1 MKKNITVNMFGIL
14 YPIDEDAYELLSRY
28 LSNMR
33 GYFSRQDGGTEIAD
47 DIEARVAELMN
58 ELRQSGVNAV
68 TIEHVQSIISRIG
81 SPEQLDVTEAETTAE
96 PPQRGPVPPPYNP
109 PAESKPEK
117 KLYRDIDHK
126 MLGGVLAGLGCYLG
140 INPLWLR
147 LAALVIFF
155 CSYGWATLIYIIF
168 WVLIPPAVT
177 PEERLQMKGEPV
189 NFDNLREEFLN
200 GTREMVNRSSA
211 GSFMSGVLQVLCS
224 IFKVLLYVV
233 GIAVLVGCA
242 FTLLAALI
250 GGCGLLF
257 APWGDM
263 GDVFGHDFPLVIM
276 AKTCS
281 PWTLWIFSISLIVA
295 LALTL
300 YIGAHFILR
309 MAGRIAPMS
318 KGLKVTS
325 GIVWLVAVMVL
336 FGSWSRV
343 LHSVSVGIR
352 PHEEQRAEERRQR
365 KEKRDAKERAYVT
378 DMGWRIVHD
387 RNVSDNRLT
396 KKGEHYS
403 GNRDRRYFDGYNS
416 DGSMAYEVVCDAKVA
431 PGTYTLEAVARTD
444 GQGCEIFAVNGDRT
458 RYAAAVPV
466 CGNVGGSV
474 WADAKLTLESDTT
487 TSAQHE
493 RLKQLA
499 KVNHNKGYGWS
510 TVTVSD
516 IIVGPDSI
524 VTYGV
529 TNQSPTTSWDGSWLS
544 ATAFELKKQ

>member
-96 PPQRGPVPPPYNP
+96 PPQRGPLPPPYNP

-211 GSFMSGVLQVLCS
+211 GTFMSGVLQVLCS

-250 GGCGLLF
+250 GGCGLLL

-309 MAGRIAPMS
+309 TAGRIAPMS

-524 VTYGV
+524 LTYGV

>member
-14 YPIDEDAYELLSRY
+14 YPIDEDAYELLNRY

-81 SPEQLDVTEAETTAE
+81 SPEQLDEIDVETTTE
-96 PPQRGPVPPPYNP
+96 SGPVPPPYNP
-109 PAESKPEK
+109 PAGPKPEK

-140 INPLWLR
+140 LNPLWLR

-155 CSYGWATLIYIIF
+155 CSYGWATLIYIVF

-250 GGCGLLF
+250 GGCGLLL

-263 GDVFGHDFPLVIM
+263 GDLFGHDFPLVIM

-281 PWTLWIFSISLIVA
+281 PWTLWIFSISLIVS

-309 MAGRIAPMS
+309 MAGRITPMS

-325 GIVWLVAVMVL
+325 GIVWLVAVVVL

-352 PHEEQRAEERRQR
+352 PHEEQRAEE
-365 KEKRDAKERAYVT
+365 RDAKERAYVT

>member
-14 YPIDEDAYELLSRY
+14 YPIDEDAYELLNRY

-58 ELRQSGVNAV
+58 ELRQSGVNAI

-81 SPEQLDVTEAETTAE
+81 SPEQLDEIDVETTTE
-96 PPQRGPVPPPYNP
+96 SGPVPPPYNP
-109 PAESKPEK
+109 PAGPKPEK

-140 INPLWLR
+140 LNPLWLR
-147 LAALVIFF
+147 LAALVILF

-224 IFKVLLYVV
+224 VFKVLLYVV

-250 GGCGLLF
+250 GGCGLLL

-263 GDVFGHDFPLVIM
+263 GDLFGYDFPLVIM

-281 PWTLWIFSISLIVA
+281 PWTLWIFSISLIVS

-309 MAGRIAPMS
+309 MAGRITPMS

-325 GIVWLVAVMVL
+325 GIVWLVAVVVL

-343 LHSVSVGIR
+343 LHSISVGIR
-352 PHEEQRAEERRQR
+352 PNEEQRAEERRLQ
-365 KEKRDAKERAYVT
+365 KEERDAKERAYVT

-387 RNVSDNRLT
+387 RNVSGKRFT
-396 KKGEHYS
+396 KNGEHYS

-416 DGSMAYEVVCDAKVA
+416 DGLMAYEVVCDAKVA

-444 GQGCEIFAVNGDRT
+444 GQGCEIFAVNGAGT
-458 RYAAAVPV
+458 RYATAVPV

-474 WADAKLTLESDTT
+474 WADAKRALESDTT

>member
-1 MKKNITVNMFGIL
+1 
-14 YPIDEDAYELLSRY
+14 
-28 LSNMR
+28 MR

-58 ELRQSGVNAV
+58 ELRQSGVNAI

-81 SPEQLDVTEAETTAE
+81 SPEQLDEIDVETTTE
-96 PPQRGPVPPPYNP
+96 SGPVPPPYNP
-109 PAESKPEK
+109 PAGPKTEK

-140 INPLWLR
+140 LNPLWLR
-147 LAALVIFF
+147 LAALVILF

-224 IFKVLLYVV
+224 VFKVLLYVV

-250 GGCGLLF
+250 GGCGLLL

-263 GDVFGHDFPLVIM
+263 GDLFGYDFPLVIM

-281 PWTLWIFSISLIVA
+281 PWTLWIFSISLIVS

-309 MAGRIAPMS
+309 MAGRITPMS

-325 GIVWLVAVMVL
+325 GIVWLVAVVVL

-343 LHSVSVGIR
+343 LHSISVGIR
-352 PHEEQRAEERRQR
+352 PNEEQRAEERRLQ
-365 KEKRDAKERAYVT
+365 KEERDAKERAYVT

-387 RNVSDNRLT
+387 RNVSGKRFT
-396 KKGEHYS
+396 KNGEHYS

-444 GQGCEIFAVNGDRT
+444 GQGCEIFAVNGAGT
-458 RYAAAVPV
+458 RYATAVPV

-474 WADAKLTLESDTT
+474 WADAKRTLESDTT

>member
-28 LSNMR
+28 LTNMR

-58 ELRQSGVNAV
+58 ELRQSGVNAI

-81 SPEQLDVTEAETTAE
+81 SPEQLDEIDVETTTGS
-96 PPQRGPVPPPYNP
+96 GPVPPPYNP
-109 PAESKPEK
+109 PAEHKPEK

-147 LAALVIFF
+147 LAALVILF

-200 GTREMVNRSSA
+200 GTRDMVNRTSA

-224 IFKVLLYVV
+224 VFKVLLYVV

-250 GGCGLLF
+250 GGCGLLL

-263 GDVFGHDFPLVIM
+263 GDVFGHDFPLVVM

-309 MAGRIAPMS
+309 MAGRTAPMS
-318 KGLKVTS
+318 RGLKVTS
-325 GIVWLVAVMVL
+325 GLVWLVAVVIL

-343 LHSVSVGIR
+343 LHSISVYMK
-352 PHEEQRAEERRQR
+352 PNKEQRD
-365 KEKRDAKERAYVT
+365 EKRAAKERAYVT
-378 DMGWRIVHD
+378 DMGWRIVQD
-387 RNVSDNRLT
+387 RNVSGNRFT

-403 GNRDRRYFDGYNS
+403 GNYDRRYFDGYNN
-416 DGSMAYEVVCDAKVA
+416 DGTMAYEVVCDAKVA

-444 GQGCEIFAVNGDRT
+444 GQGCEIFAVSGDGT

-466 CGNVGGSV
+466 YGNVGGSI
-474 WADAKLTLESDTT
+474 WADAKRALESDTT
-487 TSAQHE
+487 ASAQHE

-499 KVNHNKGYGWS
+499 EVNAGRGFGWS

-516 IIVGPDSI
+516 ITVGPDSI

>member
-14 YPIDEDAYELLSRY
+14 YPIDEDAYELLNRY

-58 ELRQSGVNAV
+58 ELRQSGVNAI

-81 SPEQLDVTEAETTAE
+81 SPEQLDEIDVETTTE
-96 PPQRGPVPPPYNP
+96 SGPVPPPYNP
-109 PAESKPEK
+109 PAGPKPEK

-140 INPLWLR
+140 LNPLWLR
-147 LAALVIFF
+147 LAALVILF

-224 IFKVLLYVV
+224 VFKVLLYVV

-250 GGCGLLF
+250 GGCGLLL

-263 GDVFGHDFPLVIM
+263 GDLFGYDFPLVIM

-281 PWTLWIFSISLIVA
+281 PWTLWIFSISLIVS

-309 MAGRIAPMS
+309 MAGRITPMS

-325 GIVWLVAVMVL
+325 GIVWLVAVVVL

-352 PHEEQRAEERRQR
+352 PNEEQRAEERRLQ
-365 KEKRDAKERAYVT
+365 KEERDAKERAYVT

-387 RNVSDNRLT
+387 RNVSGKRFT
-396 KKGEHYS
+396 KNGEHYS

-444 GQGCEIFAVNGDRT
+444 GQGCEIFAVNGAGT
-458 RYAAAVPV
+458 RYATAVPV

-474 WADAKLTLESDTT
+474 WADAKRTLESDTT

>member
-96 PPQRGPVPPPYNP
+96 PPQRGPLPPPYNP

-211 GSFMSGVLQVLCS
+211 GTFMSGVLQVLCS

-250 GGCGLLF
+250 GGCGLLL

-263 GDVFGHDFPLVIM
+263 GDVFGHNFPLVIM

>member
-14 YPIDEDAYELLSRY
+14 YPIDEDAYELLNRY

-58 ELRQSGVNAV
+58 ELRQSGVNAI

-81 SPEQLDVTEAETTAE
+81 SPEQLDEIDVETTTE
-96 PPQRGPVPPPYNP
+96 SGPVPPPYNP
-109 PAESKPEK
+109 PAGPKPEK

-140 INPLWLR
+140 LNPLWLR
-147 LAALVIFF
+147 LAALVILF

-224 IFKVLLYVV
+224 VFKVLLYVV

-250 GGCGLLF
+250 GGCGLLL

-263 GDVFGHDFPLVIM
+263 GDLFGYDFPLVIM

-281 PWTLWIFSISLIVA
+281 PWTLWIFSISLIVS

-309 MAGRIAPMS
+309 MAGRITPMS

-325 GIVWLVAVMVL
+325 GIVWLVAVVVL

-343 LHSVSVGIR
+343 LHSISVGIR
-352 PHEEQRAEERRQR
+352 PHEEQRAEERRLQ
-365 KEKRDAKERAYVT
+365 KEERDAKERAYVT

-387 RNVSDNRLT
+387 RNVSGKRFT
-396 KKGEHYS
+396 KNGEHYS

-444 GQGCEIFAVNGDRT
+444 GQGCEIFAVNGAGT
-458 RYAAAVPV
+458 RYATAVPV

-474 WADAKLTLESDTT
+474 WADAKRTLESDTT
-487 TSAQHE
+487 ASAQHE

>member
-250 GGCGLLF
+250 GGCGLLL

-309 MAGRIAPMS
+309 MVGRIAPMS
-318 KGLKVTS
+318 NCLLYTS
-325 GIVWLVAVMVL
+325 PSPRDIS
-336 FGSWSRV
+336 GSRMPS
-343 LHSVSVGIR
+343 
-352 PHEEQRAEERRQR
+352 
-365 KEKRDAKERAYVT
+365 
-378 DMGWRIVHD
+378 
-387 RNVSDNRLT
+387 
-396 KKGEHYS
+396 
-403 GNRDRRYFDGYNS
+403 
-416 DGSMAYEVVCDAKVA
+416 
-431 PGTYTLEAVARTD
+431 
-444 GQGCEIFAVNGDRT
+444 
-458 RYAAAVPV
+458 
-466 CGNVGGSV
+466 
-474 WADAKLTLESDTT
+474 
-487 TSAQHE
+487 SA
-493 RLKQLA
+493 
-499 KVNHNKGYGWS
+499 
-510 TVTVSD
+510 
-516 IIVGPDSI
+516 
-524 VTYGV
+524 
-529 TNQSPTTSWDGSWLS
+529 
-544 ATAFELKKQ
+544 

>member
-14 YPIDEDAYELLSRY
+14 YPIDEDAYELLNRY

-58 ELRQSGVNAV
+58 ELRQSGVNAI

-81 SPEQLDVTEAETTAE
+81 SPEQLDEIDVETTTE
-96 PPQRGPVPPPYNP
+96 RGPVPPPYNP
-109 PAESKPEK
+109 PAGPKTEK

-140 INPLWLR
+140 LNPLWLR
-147 LAALVIFF
+147 LAALVILF

-224 IFKVLLYVV
+224 VFKVLLYVV

-250 GGCGLLF
+250 GGCGLLL

-263 GDVFGHDFPLVIM
+263 GDLFGYDFPLVIM

-281 PWTLWIFSISLIVA
+281 PWTLWIFSISLIVS

-309 MAGRIAPMS
+309 MAGRITPMS

-325 GIVWLVAVMVL
+325 GIVWLVAVVVL

-343 LHSVSVGIR
+343 LHSISVGIR
-352 PHEEQRAEERRQR
+352 PNEEQRAEERRLQ
-365 KEKRDAKERAYVT
+365 KEERDAKERAYVT

-387 RNVSDNRLT
+387 RNVSGKRFT
-396 KKGEHYS
+396 KNGEHYS

-444 GQGCEIFAVNGDRT
+444 GQGCEIFAVNGAGT
-458 RYAAAVPV
+458 RYATAVPV

-474 WADAKLTLESDTT
+474 WADAKRTLESDTT

>member
-14 YPIDEDAYELLSRY
+14 YPIDEDAYELLNRY

-58 ELRQSGVNAV
+58 ELRQSGVNAI

-81 SPEQLDVTEAETTAE
+81 SPEQLDEIDVETTTE
-96 PPQRGPVPPPYNP
+96 SGPVPPPYNP
-109 PAESKPEK
+109 PAGPKTEK

-140 INPLWLR
+140 LNPLWLR
-147 LAALVIFF
+147 LAALVILF

-224 IFKVLLYVV
+224 VFKVLLYVV

-250 GGCGLLF
+250 GGCGLLL

-263 GDVFGHDFPLVIM
+263 GDLFGYDFPLVIM

-281 PWTLWIFSISLIVA
+281 PWTLWIFSISLIVS

-309 MAGRIAPMS
+309 MAGRITPMS

-325 GIVWLVAVMVL
+325 GIVWLVAVVVL

-343 LHSVSVGIR
+343 LHSISVGIR
-352 PHEEQRAEERRQR
+352 PNEEQRAEERRLQ
-365 KEKRDAKERAYVT
+365 KEERDAKERAYVT

-387 RNVSDNRLT
+387 RNVSGKRFT
-396 KKGEHYS
+396 KNGEHYS

-444 GQGCEIFAVNGDRT
+444 GQGCEIFAVNGAGT
-458 RYAAAVPV
+458 RYATAVPV

-474 WADAKLTLESDTT
+474 WADAKRTLESDTT

>member
-14 YPIDEDAYELLSRY
+14 YPIDEDAYELLNRY

-58 ELRQSGVNAV
+58 ELRQSGVNAI

-81 SPEQLDVTEAETTAE
+81 SPEQLDEIDVETTTE
-96 PPQRGPVPPPYNP
+96 SGPVPPPYNP
-109 PAESKPEK
+109 PAGPKPEK

-140 INPLWLR
+140 LNPLWLR
-147 LAALVIFF
+147 LAALVILF

-224 IFKVLLYVV
+224 VFKVLLYVV

-250 GGCGLLF
+250 GGCGLLL

-263 GDVFGHDFPLVIM
+263 GDLFGYDFPLVIM

-281 PWTLWIFSISLIVA
+281 PWTLWIFSISLIVS

-309 MAGRIAPMS
+309 MAGRITPMS

-325 GIVWLVAVMVL
+325 GIVWLVAVVVL

-352 PHEEQRAEERRQR
+352 PNEEQRAEERRLQ
-365 KEKRDAKERAYVT
+365 KEERDAKERAYVT

-387 RNVSDNRLT
+387 RNVSGKRFT
-396 KKGEHYS
+396 KNGEHYS

-444 GQGCEIFAVNGDRT
+444 GQGCEIFAVNGAGT
-458 RYAAAVPV
+458 RYATAVPV

-474 WADAKLTLESDTT
+474 WADAKRTLESDTT
-487 TSAQHE
+487 ASAQHE

-529 TNQSPTTSWDGSWLS
+529 TNQSPTTSWDGCWLS

>member
-117 KLYRDIDHK
+117 KLYRDIDNK

-250 GGCGLLF
+250 GGCGLLL

-309 MAGRIAPMS
+309 MVGRIAPMS

-343 LHSVSVGIR
+343 LHSVAVGIR
-352 PHEEQRAEERRQR
+352 PHEEQRAEERRLR

-510 TVTVSD
+510 VVTVSG
-516 IIVGPDSI
+516 ITVGPDSI
-524 VTYGV
+524 LTYGV